1 MKETVSYLY
10 NSPCICLWTIFNE
23 GWGQFDSKDNE
34 ILLRKMDNT
43 RFIDNT
49 SGWFDQKDSSLNSVH
64 IYFKKLKIK
73 FDDRP
78 TLLSEFGGYSYK
90 IDSHS
95 YNLSKTYGYKKFT
108 SKESFENAFYNLY
121 INEVVPLL
129 KKGLCA
135 SIYTQV
141 SDVEDET
148 NGLLTYDRKILKVD
162 KEKCLEIAKKLHY

>member
-1 MKETVSYLY
+1 MVKNIVDYL
-10 NSPCICLWTIFNE
+10 L
-23 GWGQFDSKDNE
+23 
-34 ILLRKMDNT
+34 NT
-43 RFIDNT
+43 TAHYYQNT
-49 SGWFDQKDSSLNSVH
+49 GTLDFSNYVTYGNITGTLKVKVIPEDINDSSLNSVH

-73 FDDRP
+73 LDDRP
-78 TLLSEFGGYSYK
+78 TLLSAFGGYSYK